1 MTSLAP
7 VGPRPPFW
15 RSQRGRRF
23 LYQAIATAGL
33 LLLLAWFISRALTLD
48 LSLDF
53 MDQRTGFAISNQWL
67 TGFTSDDSRWVA
79 YGTGVF
85 NTVRLA
91 VVGIFLA
98 TVLGVVM
105 GVARLS
111 NNWLIAKIATV
122 YVETIRN
129 TPLLVQIV
137 LWYSVVFLQL
147 PRISEGVNFLETVF
161 ISNRGLAL
169 PWPQERT
176 GGTQL
181 LIWVAIALIAAG
193 IAWWIRRR
201 RSIEESE
208 TGQTRRP
215 NTVALITF
223 LAISAVAYLATGL
236 PFDISTPDLI
246 TIGNTQSYEGGITV
260 TPEFAALL
268 FALVIYT
275 GSFIT
280 EIVRGSIQSLPRGQG
295 EAAAALG
302 LTSYQR
308 MTLVILPQALRTM
321 IPATTNQYLNLTKNS
336 SLAVAIGY
344 SEFFSLSQTIVNN
357 AGHAVPL
364 FTVIILTYMSLN
376 LVISLVMN
384 WFNRRVQ
391 LARI

>member
-7 VGPRPPFW
+7 PGPRPTFW

-23 LYQAIATAGL
+23 VYQAIATAGL
-33 LLLLAWFISRALTLD
+33 LLLLAWFVSRALTLD

-53 MDQRTGFAISNQWL
+53 MEQRTGFAISNQWL
-67 TGFTSDDSRWVA
+67 TDFSSDDSRWMA
-79 YGTGVF
+79 YATGVF

-91 VVGIFLA
+91 VVGILLA
-98 TVLGVVM
+98 TLLGVVM

-111 NNWLIAKIATV
+111 GNWLVAKIATV

-137 LWYSVVFLQL
+137 FWYTVVFLEL
-147 PRISEGVNFLETVF
+147 PRISRGVDLLDTIF

-169 PWPQERT
+169 PWPQER
-176 GGTQL
+176 GAGTLL
-181 LIWVAIALIAAG
+181 LIWLAIAAVAAVT
-193 IAWWIRRR
+193 AWWIRRR
-201 RSIEESE
+201 RLIEESE
-208 TGQTRRP
+208 TGRTRHP
-215 NTVALITF
+215 NAVAAGVF
-223 LAISAVAYLATGL
+223 LLISAVGYLATGL
-236 PFDISTPDLI
+236 PFGIDVPELV
-246 TIGNTQSYEGGITV
+246 TIGNTQSYDGGITI

-268 FALVIYT
+268 VALVVYT

-280 EIVRGSIQSLPRGQG
+280 EIVRGSIQALPRGQG

-321 IPATTNQYLNLTKNS
+321 IPAVTNQYLNLTKNS

-364 FTVIILTYMSLN
+364 FTVIILTYMALN
-376 LVISLVMN
+376 LVISAIMN